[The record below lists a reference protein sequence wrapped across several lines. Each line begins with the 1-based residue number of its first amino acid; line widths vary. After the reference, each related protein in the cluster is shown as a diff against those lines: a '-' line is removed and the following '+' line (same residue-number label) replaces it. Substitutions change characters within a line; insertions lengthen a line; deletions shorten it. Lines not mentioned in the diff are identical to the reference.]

1 MSTVTVTQRVF
12 CPFRILV
19 GDFEAGCVAQMGKGS
34 LCYSQDSRPLLSQN
48 NHFFCPLLNISFST
62 EIYQYLEEILEPIL
76 EIQDEENTGISVWPL
91 LSSSSFI
98 WKQRAITTE
107 GKKMEAKI
115 IKLREIL
122 EEIIFN
128 LY

>member
-1 MSTVTVTQRVF
+1 MRTLIITQRVF

-19 GDFEAGCVAQMGKGS
+19 GDFQAGCVAQMGKDS
-34 LCYSQDSRPLLSQN
+34 LCFSQDARPLLPQN
-48 NHFFCPLLNISFST
+48 NHFFCPLTNIRISN
-62 EIYQYLEEILEPIL
+62 EIHQHLERILAPLL

-91 LSSSSFI
+91 LSSNSFI
-98 WKQRAITTE
+98 WKQRAITEE
-107 GKKMEAKI
+107 GKEMEEQIK
-115 IKLREIL
+115 KLREIL

>member
-1 MSTVTVTQRVF
+1 MSTLTITQRVF

-19 GDFEAGCVAQMGKGS
+19 GDFEAGCVAQMGKSS
-34 LCYSQDSRPLLSQN
+34 LCYSQDARPLLSQN

-107 GKKMEAKI
+107 GKEMETKI

-122 EEIIFN
+122 EEIIFT